1 MGGVALG
8 TSEIKRAP
16 VAYDRFAGLGRWA
29 ARALLAAL
37 ALLLIASALV
47 PLTVGRGEE
56 AKPPSVIIGQQAVA
70 ARPRDADLQLYDR
83 AIARIAAG
91 ENYYDFIA
99 AEHRRADYPLRPGVA
114 VRLPT
119 LAYLDV
125 AMGVNGDGPAPVAMA
140 AAVLLMVGVI
150 AAWWGRLEPVDPSLR
165 RIGTALV
172 FFGASLG
179 LNRYYFV
186 LHELWAGMLLALA
199 LGLHRPE
206 RGKYGAAVLA
216 AGLALAI
223 REHALPFVLLMGA
236 MAAWRRDWREA
247 AAWGALVALFGAGL
261 AWHVHLIAAQTLPSD
276 PVGPSWL
283 AMRGLGGFLSNV
295 VLSSN
300 LRFMPHELAGPLT
313 ILMIFGWSG
322 WRSSAGLT
330 GTLLFLGYGV
340 AFAIAGRND
349 NFYWGAMITPVMALG
364 LAFVPMALG
373 SVVRAAFAGA
383 GAAR

>member
-8 TSEIKRAP
+8 TSGLGG
-16 VAYDRFAGLGRWA
+16 YDRYAAWGRWA
-29 ARALLAAL
+29 ARAAL
-37 ALLLIASALV
+37 AVLAVLLIASALV

-56 AKPPSVIIGQQAVA
+56 AKPPAIVVGKAAVKD
-70 ARPRDADLQLYDR
+70 RPRDADLQLYDR
-83 AIARIAAG
+83 AIARIVAG

-119 LAYLDV
+119 LAYLD
-125 AMGVNGDGPAPVAMA
+125 ALMGVNGDAPAPLAMA
-140 AAVLLMVGVI
+140 AAVALMLGVI
-150 AAWWGRLEPVDPSLR
+150 AAWWQRLEGVDPSMR

-206 RGKYGAAVLA
+206 RGKYGGAVLA

-247 AAWGALVALFGAGL
+247 GAWGALVVLFGLGL
-261 AWHVHLIAAQTLPSD
+261 AWHLHMVAAHTLPSD

-283 AMRGLGGFLSNV
+283 ALRGLSGFLSNV

-300 LRFMPHELAGPLT
+300 LRFIPHQLAGPLT

-322 WRSSAGLT
+322 WRSTAGLT

-349 NFYWGAMITPVMALG
+349 NFYWGAMITPAMALG
-364 LAFVPMALG
+364 LAFVPMAFG
-373 SVVRAAFAGA
+373 SLWRSAFAGA
-383 GAAR
+383 RPLR